1 MYNSS
6 LIQQNAH
13 EEYIIVAAL
22 SNVIGGGGHDV
33 GPSDRALVIEQPQ
46 TYNETMFQ
54 EQETC
59 RLCGTQSPGCLG
71 CQYFEEGG
79 EEEMRLSRKKNKY
92 KGVSLKPSG
101 KWAAEIMVQKKRKW
115 LGTYGTEEEAARA
128 YDMAS
133 IRYRGKN
140 AKTNFPVREYPEI
153 QQEESGQENPSSEV
167 GFDGDFGAKTTKN

>member
-1 MYNSS
+1 MDNPS
-6 LIQQNAH
+6 LIQLNEH
-13 EEYIIVAAL
+13 EESTIVAAL

-33 GPSDRALVIEQPQ
+33 GPSDRAWVIEQPR
-46 TYNETMFQ
+46 TYNETMLQ

-79 EEEMRLSRKKNKY
+79 GEVMRRPRRKKNKY

-133 IRYRGKN
+133 IRHRGKN
-140 AKTNFPVREYPEI
+140 AKTNFPVHEYPEI
-153 QQEESGQENPSSEV
+153 QQEESGQGNPNSKV
-167 GFDGDFGAKTTKN
+167 GIDGDF